1 VFFKYLCKTDYQ
13 ITSDEDVFINYIGA
27 KVNYSINK
35 ELPGIQIYPS
45 GLLFERG
52 IKEQEI
58 AIDVWNGV
66 PVFYTTREDTLIPF
80 DVFAASFY
88 LLVRYEEYLPFI
100 GDNHGRFMAESS
112 IAFQHG
118 FLQYPVVDK
127 WAMKFKTEIIRL
139 YPNYQ
144 FEERKFKF
152 LATIDVDSAFAY
164 KNKGLVRMVGGF
176 LKDVIAFNFGNF
188 KNRLLTVLGKNSDPY
203 DTYAMLNKLHADH
216 EIDCIFFFLLADY
229 GVNDKNLPHTS
240 MPFQELIRSVADYNE
255 IGIHPGYQSNFEPEA
270 VEKERKRLSEI
281 AKRPI
286 TRSRQHY
293 LMLRFP
299 DTFAHLVENEIIH
312 DYTMGYADYPGF
324 RAGTCSEYPFYNLQ
338 NETLTKL
345 IIHPFT
351 VMDATLNKY
360 RNESPEQA
368 IKSIKVL
375 MDEVR
380 EVDGTFI
387 SLWHNE
393 SLSEKWHWKGWRKV
407 YEEMLEMV

>member
-1 VFFKYLCKTDYQ
+1 MAM
-13 ITSDEDVFINYIGA
+13 ITKLSLSLLITIPFSIEAATYRWIDAQGNT
-27 KVNYSINK
+27 NYS
-35 ELPGIQIYPS
+35 YS
-45 GLLFERG
+45 
-52 IKEQEI
+52 
-58 AIDVWNGV
+58 V
-66 PVFYTTREDTLIPF
+66 P
-80 DVFAASFY
+80 ASDAQQGY
-88 LLVRYEEYLPFI
+88 VE
-100 GDNHGRFMAESS
+100 
-112 IAFQHG
+112 
-118 FLQYPVVDK
+118 
-127 WAMKFKTEIIRL
+127 
-139 YPNYQ
+139 
-144 FEERKFKF
+144 
-152 LATIDVDSAFAY
+152 
-164 KNKGLVRMVGGF
+164 
-176 LKDVIAFNFGNF
+176 
-188 KNRLLTVLGKNSDPY
+188 
-203 DTYAMLNKLHADH
+203 LNKSGMKTKIVISSEKQKRIKLDKKLAKDK
-216 EIDCIFFFLLADY
+216 ILAD
-229 GVNDKNLPHTS
+229 K
-240 MPFQELIRSVADYNE
+240 
-255 IGIHPGYQSNFEPEA
+255 
-270 VEKERKRLSEI
+270 KERKRLSEI

-407 YEEMLEMV
+407 YEEMLKMV